1 MIDTLNQF
9 YTNYSTWFYWLAILS
24 ALLFILSTLL
34 IPILVARIP
43 QDYFSSTYKPK
54 THNSIRL
61 SFIRNLIGSILIV
74 AGILMLFLPGQ
85 GLLTILIGIFISNFP
100 GKYKLE
106 YYLITQ
112 PTILKSVNWIR
123 RKKNVPELS
132 IDG

>member
-24 ALLFILSTLL
+24 ALLIILSILL

-43 QDYFSSTYKPK
+43 QDYFSATYNPII
-54 THNSIRL
+54 HNSIRL

-132 IDG
+132 IDR